1 MNRNFASTQSLPADQ
16 SGTGV
21 SGVELVQHWAK
32 DARTIEQPVHA
43 LVTGANGFIGRH
55 LVERL
60 LAEGRRVRIY
70 VRRPETVEELRSQG
84 AEVVVGGLD
93 DVQSLT
99 RAAAGVETV
108 YHLAAMT
115 AALSYDQ
122 MLQANR
128 DGAEHVARA
137 CAAQPGSKPLL
148 VQVSSIAAAGPARRG
163 EVRRETD
170 RPEPV
175 SNYGRSKLAGEQAV
189 ARFAGELPI
198 TIVRPGIVFGPRNR
212 EMLPMFRSI
221 KYARVHVVP
230 GRQPPA
236 LSLIHVDDCVELLL
250 QAAERGT
257 RLPSDASDSL
267 QRITSGQGVYFAA
280 APEYPDYAEFGRM
293 MRTALQRPHAAV
305 IPLLGPLAWFA
316 AGANEQIAR
325 LRGRPDHFNCDKIRE
340 ATAPSWACSAELA
353 ARDLRFEPPQSLQVR
368 LQATV
373 DWYNQERW
381 L

>member
-1 MNRNFASTQSLPADQ
+1 MNRKPAQSRPVNQDRP
-16 SGTGV
+16 GV
-21 SGVELVQHWAK
+21 RRVELVQHWTK
-32 DARTIEQPVHA
+32 DARGAERPVHA

-60 LAEGRRVRIY
+60 LAEGRRVRLY
-70 VRRPETVEELRSQG
+70 VRRPETVDELRSQG
-84 AEVVVGGLD
+84 AEVVVGSLE
-93 DVQSLT
+93 DVESLT

-115 AALSYDQ
+115 AALSCDE
-122 MLQANR
+122 MLRANR

-137 CAAQPGSKPLL
+137 CAEQPGSKPLL
-148 VQVSSIAAAGPARRG
+148 VQVSSIAAAGPAKRG

-189 ARFAGELPI
+189 AQFAGELPI
-198 TIVRPGIVFGPRNR
+198 TIVRPGIVFGPCNR

-221 KYARVHVVP
+221 KYARLHFVP

-250 QAAERGT
+250 RAADRGT
-257 RLPSDASDSL
+257 RLPADTSDL
-267 QRITSGQGVYFAA
+267 LERISSGRGVYFAA

-305 IPLLGPLAWFA
+305 ILLSGPLAWFA
-316 AGANEQIAR
+316 AGASERIAR

-340 ATAPSWACSAELA
+340 ATAPSWACSVELA
-353 ARDLRFEPPQSLQVR
+353 ARDLRFEPPQPLQAR

-373 DWYNQERW
+373 DWYQQKRW